1 MATSRTRAIAK
12 MGWISVA
19 ANTILFGLKFW
30 VGSSVGSVAIVADA
44 WHTFSDSLSSIVA
57 ITGARTA
64 RRPADESHPFGHGR
78 AELISAVLIGA
89 LLGSVAF
96 NIIIEALT
104 HLRGSEPVQYGRVAL
119 IVTSVSVAVKE
130 LLAQGSFLVARRT
143 KSAAMKADGWHHRSD
158 AITSLLVIV
167 GIAIGSRFW
176 WLDSALGMVVALF
189 LIREA
194 VRVIRE
200 AALPLLGEKPTTDLL
215 AKLHDVAD
223 RSNPCVQDVHHV
235 HVHRYGD
242 HVELTCHVRVPGEVT
257 VRSAHRSV
265 TEFESLLRDELGVEP
280 TVHMESGE

>member
-57 ITGARTA
+57 IIGARTA

-189 LIREA
+189 LVREA

-215 AKLHDVAD
+215 AKLHDVAGRVD
-223 RSNPCVQDVHHV
+223 PCVQDVHHV